1 MFYSYYVHLRSLYYR
16 YKKERVMVL
25 FLAWKELKR
34 NKLRY
39 GLISLIM
46 VLLSFLVVMISGLA
60 NGLSYD
66 NASFIKTTKM
76 EHFVLSS
83 DAEKKLSRSSISEK
97 EMEKITKDE
106 TQKDFQALHI
116 NMSTFAKEKDEKK
129 VDVTVVASSDVKN
142 VISSLTEGRYMKDK
156 TEIVVDE
163 KLKRN
168 GVKLTDKLE
177 DPISKQTFTVVG
189 FTKEA
194 SFSHTGIV
202 FMEKEAWDTVALP
215 NQKEFNAVGFTKE
228 PSVKD
233 SKFDVVTKKELLQ
246 HIPGYKEE
254 QGTLMMIVGFLL
266 TISALLIATFYYVIT
281 LQKTKQIGVL
291 KAIGTSNRKLT
302 MSLIWQSV
310 FISAFSFVVSS
321 VLLVGIK
328 QIMPE
333 NMPFLLEN
341 VTIAIYGVVFIG
353 ISILGTCISLLPI
366 LKVHPLE
373 AIGGNE

>member
-1 MFYSYYVHLRSLYYR
+1 MD
-16 YKKERVMVL
+16 L

-46 VLLSFLVVMISGLA
+46 ILLSFLVVMISGLA

-66 NASFIKTTKM
+66 NASFIKTSKL

-83 DAEKKLSRSSISEK
+83 DAEGKLSRSTISEK
-97 EMEKITKDE
+97 ELKQITKDE
-106 TQKDFQALHI
+106 TKKDFQALHI
-116 NMSTFAKEKDEKK
+116 NMSTFTKEKDEKK

-142 VISSLTEGRYMKDK
+142 VIPTLTEGRYMKDK

-168 GVKLTDKLE
+168 DVHLSDTVI

-189 FTKEA
+189 FTKDA

-202 FMEKEAWDTVALP
+202 FMEKEAWDIAALP
-215 NQKEFNAVGFTKE
+215 NQKEYNAIGF
-228 PSVKD
+228 
-233 SKFDVVTKKELLQ
+233 SKKPTLSDTAFETVTKKELLQ

-254 QGTLMMIVGFLL
+254 QGTLLMIVGFLL

-291 KAIGTSNRKLT
+291 KAIGTSNGALT

-310 FISAFSFVVSS
+310 FISAFAFLVSS
-321 VLLVGIK
+321 ILLVGIK
-328 QIMPE
+328 QIMPA

-341 VTIAIYGVVFIG
+341 GTIALYGIVFIVL
-353 ISILGTCISLLPI
+353 SIIGTCISLFPI